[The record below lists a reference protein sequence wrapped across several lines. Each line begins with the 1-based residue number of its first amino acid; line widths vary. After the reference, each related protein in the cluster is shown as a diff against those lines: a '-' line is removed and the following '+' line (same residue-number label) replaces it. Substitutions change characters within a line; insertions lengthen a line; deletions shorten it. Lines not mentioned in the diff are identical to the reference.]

1 VMINRMPQPAWVAF
15 VADKRRHWFHLMS
28 YVTST
33 IFLDVM
39 AVESQNPPARNIL
52 VIWEGTHDINANTM
66 RALWL

>member
-1 VMINRMPQPAWVAF
+1 MTYIFGFR
-15 VADKRRHWFHLMS
+15 DHKRHWFHLMS

-39 AVESQNPPARNIL
+39 AVESQDPPVRNIL
-52 VIWEGTHDINANTM
+52 VIWEGTYDMNANTM